1 MSDKTITKEG
11 VQVREGQVWKDLD
24 KRVKRTVKVERVDA
38 LNGIAHVVSTNG
50 AKSKISIKRMHKH
63 GQGFSLVDG

>member
-50 AKSKISIKRMHKH
+50 AKSKISIKRMYKH

>member
-50 AKSKISIKRMHKH
+50 AKSKISIKRMYKH
-63 GQGFSLVDG
+63 GQGFSLIS

>member
-1 MSDKTITKEG
+1 MSEKITTREG
-11 VQVREGQVWKDLD
+11 ITVAVGQVWKDLD
-24 KRVKRTVKVERVDA
+24 RRVKRTVKVERVDE

-50 AKSKISIKRMHKH
+50 AKSKISIKRMYKH

>member
-1 MSDKTITKEG
+1 MSDMTITKEG
-11 VQVREGQVWKDLD
+11 VQVREGQVWRDLD

-38 LNGIAHVVSTNG
+38 VNGIAHVVSTNG
-50 AKSKISIKRMHKH
+50 AKSKIRIKRMHKH